1 MSDWT
6 RSWKRNSNCRR
17 YNSRN
22 VANYK
27 NWYKRHSSKRFRKS
41 EEELKTFNKDETP
54 YSENGPTLE

>member
-27 NWYKRHSSKRFRKS
+27 NWYKRHTSKRFRKS
-41 EEELKTFNKDETP
+41 EDIIKSFNESEVP
-54 YSENGPTLE
+54 YKKGNLNIE